1 MANMV
6 EGGKTPTLPAAE
18 LEAIGFALV
27 IFPGAI
33 VRALGYMASEFYT
46 SLATHGSNEPYRN
59 RMLDFTG
66 INELVGTP
74 EMIALGQQYETPA
87 PAGRQE
93 DEHSPVTTLDPVTL
107 AVLNGRLVQI
117 ADEMD
122 ATLYRSAF
130 NPIIAEAHDACHGL
144 YHAETGATLVQGTSG
159 LPIFVGAMA
168 FAVKAVIDKVGRDG
182 DLDPGDT
189 YLFNDPYDGGT
200 HLNDFRL
207 VRPLMRGGRV
217 FAWIASVGHWL
228 DIGGNVP
235 GNYNPKATESFQEGV
250 RIPPVK
256 LIRAGVIQQDI
267 IDILAANSRV
277 PQSNWGDLN
286 GQINAL
292 DLGERRLHALLDEY
306 GDETITAALAVLSSR
321 AEALMR
327 ANIAALPD
335 GTYSYDDFLDND
347 GVTDT
352 PLRIALDLTIAGDR
366 MTLDFSRSAPP
377 CDGPLNIARSTAIA
391 CCYVA
396 LKHIFIDVPA
406 NAGCLVPIEFNIPD
420 TTLLA
425 VSAPRPVAGYTETIL
440 RVIDVIF
447 GAFAKAAPERAQG
460 SPFAT
465 INALSLAGWREQRRR
480 WIMFCFFGGGLG
492 GNPESDGL
500 NHSNNPI
507 STATIPPVEIL
518 ESLYPVM
525 FTQWALRPDSGG
537 PGRNRGGLGAIYEIE
552 ALAEDGADVFLIG
565 ERGKY
570 PPFGVNGGGPAAL
583 NRFIYETDQ
592 GEMTPPMVSK
602 VTDIRIRRGQKV
614 RLETPGGGGFGDPA
628 TREPARVVRDVRA
641 RLHLAGIRPPRL
653 QGRAAR

>member
-1 MANMV
+1 V
-6 EGGKTPTLPAAE
+6 K
-18 LEAIGFALV
+18 
-27 IFPGAI
+27 
-33 VRALGYMASEFYT
+33 
-46 SLATHGSNEPYRN
+46 
-59 RMLDFTG
+59 
-66 INELVGTP
+66 
-74 EMIALGQQYETPA
+74 
-87 PAGRQE
+87 
-93 DEHSPVTTLDPVTL
+93 TLDPVTL

-168 FAVKAVIDKVGRDG
+168 FAVKAVIDQVARDG
-182 DLDPGDT
+182 GLDPGDT
-189 YLFNDPYDGGT
+189 FIFNDPYDGGT

-207 VRPLMRGGRV
+207 VRPLVRGGKL

-228 DIGGNVP
+228 DVGGAVP
-235 GNYNPKATESFQEGV
+235 GGYNPKATESYQEGIL
-250 RIPPVK
+250 IPPVK
-256 LIRAGVIQQDI
+256 LIRAGELQQDV
-267 IDILAANSRV
+267 IDILSANTRV

-286 GQINAL
+286 GQLNAL
-292 DLGERRLHALLDEY
+292 DLGERRLHLLLDEY
-306 GDETITAALAVLSSR
+306 GDDTIAAALAVLSAR

-327 ANIAALPD
+327 ANIQALPD

-347 GVTDT
+347 GVTDRS
-352 PLRIALDLTIAGDR
+352 LRIALDLTIAGDG
-366 MTLDFSRSAPP
+366 MVLDFSRTAPP
-377 CDGPLNIARSTAIA
+377 CDGPLNIARSTTVAS
-391 CCYVA
+391 CYVA
-396 LKHIFIDVPA
+396 LKHIFTDVPA
-406 NAGCLVPIEFNIPD
+406 NGGCLAPIKFVIPD
-420 TTLLA
+420 TTLLG

-447 GAFAKAAPERAQG
+447 GAFAKIAPGRAQG

-465 INALSLAGWREQRRR
+465 INALSLAGWREDHQR

-518 ESLYPVM
+518 EALYPVM
-525 FTQWALRPDSGG
+525 FTQWALRPDSAG
-537 PGRNRGGLGAIYEIE
+537 PGRHRGGLGAIYEIE
-552 ALAEDGADVFLIG
+552 VLAEGGADVFLIG

-583 NRFIYETDQ
+583 NRFIYETGD
-592 GEMTPPMVSK
+592 GEKTPPLVSK
-602 VTDIRIRRGQKV
+602 ITDVRLRRGQKV
-614 RLETPGGGGFGDPA
+614 RLETPGGGGFGDAAQRDPA
-628 TREPARVVRDVRA
+628 AVARDVR
-641 RLHLAGIRPPRL
+641 LGYVT
-653 QGRAAR
+653 RAAAQRDYKVVLGDDLAPDLDATARARA